1 MNPPSQ
7 TIHATALAIG
17 RAGVLLCGPSGSGKS
32 DLALRLIDDGGRP
45 ASDRARLVAD
55 DQTVLTV
62 TGGRLLASAPAVLL
76 GKLEVRGM
84 GIVKLPG
91 ARVVQHVP
99 VALLVELVAPDAVE
113 RMPEPQRR
121 ELLGVS
127 LPVLALAPFQASAPA
142 KLRLALASLG
152 TG

>member
-32 DLALRLIDDGGRP
+32 DLALRLIDDSARP
-45 ASDRARLVAD
+45 AIDRARLVAD

-62 TGGRLLASAPAVLL
+62 KNGLLLASAPPVLL
-76 GKLEVRGM
+76 GRIEVRGM
-84 GIVKLPG
+84 GIVTLPG

-99 VALLVELVAPDAVE
+99 IALLVDLVAPDAVE
-113 RMPEPQRR
+113 RMPEPARR
-121 ELLGVS
+121 ELLGLS
-127 LPVLALAPFQASAPA
+127 LRVLALAPFEASAPA
-142 KLRLALASLG
+142 RLRLALNSLAAE
-152 TG
+152 